1 MKQKVNHIVKK
12 RSRSCG
18 IIIPVFNEEKA
29 ITSTVKKI
37 QAVASSVISWKF
49 EIICVNDGSSD
60 GTSKILRHIKGIT
73 LLEHGTNRG
82 YGAALQTGLNFS
94 PHDWVFIVDAD
105 ATYPLED
112 FPRFLAAAEGD
123 AAMVIGARRGI
134 GISLSPLRRFAR
146 WILRKM
152 AHVLTGVMVPD
163 LNSGMRIFKKQLFL
177 EFKNLLPY
185 GFSFTTTLTLAS
197 LYNNYQIKF
206 IPIDYAQ
213 RVGASNIRP
222 VRDFFG
228 FLMLIVRIAT
238 YFEPLRF
245 FLPLSILTVA
255 IGFAKG
261 TRDFIFLGHIGAL
274 AVIVSILGI
283 QFFVLGVLAEVIV
296 HRSANFYPPGPSRR
310 KLMS

>member
-1 MKQKVNHIVKK
+1 MQISKKKNYKIKKISIIV
-12 RSRSCG
+12 
-18 IIIPVFNEEKA
+18 PVFNEASVIGK
-29 ITSTVKKI
+29 TVKRI
-37 QAVASSVISWKF
+37 QGVIARSRGWSF
-49 EIICVNDGSSD
+49 EIICVDDGSSD
-60 GTSKILRHIKGIT
+60 ESPKILKSLRGIS
-73 LLEHGTNRG
+73 LLQHASNRG
-82 YGAALQTGLNFS
+82 YGAALQTGLNHSFNE
-94 PHDWVFIVDAD
+94 WVFIVDAD

-112 FPRFLAAAEGD
+112 LPRFLKEASSGAD
-123 AAMVIGARRGI
+123 MVIGARRGI
-134 GISLSPLRRFAR
+134 GINLSPLRRFAR

-152 AHVLTGVMVPD
+152 SHLLTGVMVPD
-163 LNSGMRIFKKQLFL
+163 LNSGMRIFRKQLFL
-177 EFKNLLPY
+177 QFKNLLPY

-206 IPIDYAQ
+206 IPISYER

-245 FLPLSILTVA
+245 FLPLSFIVVLL
-255 IGFAKG
+255 GFLKG
-261 TRDFIFLGHIGAL
+261 ARDFIALGHIGAL
-274 AVIVSILGI
+274 AVIVTILGV

-296 HRSANFYPPGPSRR
+296 HRSSNFYPPTPGRR

>member
-1 MKQKVNHIVKK
+1 MKK
-12 RSRSCG
+12 SCG
-18 IIIPVFNEEKA
+18 IVIPVFNEVAVIGETLKTISA
-29 ITSTVKKI
+29 IIYKI
-37 QAVASSVISWKF
+37 PDWAF
-49 EIICVNDGSSD
+49 EIIIVDDGSID
-60 GTSKILRHIKGIT
+60 GTSKILRNIKGVT
-73 LLEHGTNRG
+73 CLKHSTNRG

-94 PHDWVFIVDAD
+94 SHEWVFIVDAD

-112 FPRFLAAAEGD
+112 LPRFLTEAKRGAD
-123 AAMVIGARRGI
+123 MVVGARRGI
-134 GISLSPLRRFAR
+134 GINLSPLRRLAR

-152 AHVLTGVMVPD
+152 AHMLTGVMVPD

-177 EFKNLLPY
+177 EFRNLLPY

-213 RVGASNIRP
+213 RVGSSNIRP

-245 FLPLSILTVA
+245 FLPLSCLTVA
-255 IGFAKG
+255 LGFAKG
-261 TRDFIFLGHIGAL
+261 TRDFIVLGHIGAL
-274 AVIVSILGI
+274 AVIVTILGI

-296 HRSANFYPPGPSRR
+296 HRSANFYPPGPGRR

>member
-1 MKQKVNHIVKK
+1 MKRKVNLIVRK
-12 RSRSCG
+12 RNRSCG
-18 IIIPVFNEEKA
+18 IIIPVFNEEKV

-37 QAVASSVISWKF
+37 QTVVSSVVSWKF

-60 GTSKILRHIKGIT
+60 GTSKILRQLKGIT
-73 LLEHGTNRG
+73 LLEHGANRG

-112 FPRFLAAAEGD
+112 FPRFLAEAEGG

-134 GISLSPLRRFAR
+134 GISLSPFRRFAR

-261 TRDFIFLGHIGAL
+261 TRDFIVLGHIGAL